1 MPSLRASELGGA
13 HGGRR
18 GPRGRLLGHS
28 SRHPVGDRRGAP
40 LLGGG
45 PGRADPA
52 RQGLRRGE
60 ADVGGVRRRQVGDL
74 RDAVGDDGIVVWDG
88 DLYGRQSFTRV
99 LDKLFCSVE
108 VTALAFYGRPGQKD
122 FEESWRSRLPGH
134 RGSMH
139 LALLDGLGWPDVLP
153 EQPLPEERWDDI
165 VFRLG
170 REALRATGAARV
182 FSIGGGSCAV
192 REARAAEEDG
202 RLGAAW
208 RVYRVPRG
216 DSRADFG
223 ALAEWALEWAP
234 GRVELWE
241 PGGARGRF
249 APRPRGGGAAGG
261 KQAPPSTTPRH
272 LASRR
277 SRDRSFSVFGLSGLF
292 LRPRGR
298 QLTTRDE
305 EPVPGKRSRGR
316 RSVPRKIKAPPVW
329 AQYDRDGCGNSG
341 DDGRRQLMAT
351 SVLCRDRCHCRRGSC
366 SLGWGPTPI
375 CSTPFGR
382 PADGCERVVT
392 TAGHVYDQPPARC
405 QHEGLG

>member
-192 REARAAEEDG
+192 REARAAEDRALEPWKGLPGAPRRQPRRLRGAG
-202 RLGAAW
+202 RVGPRVGARARGALGA
-208 RVYRVPRG
+208 RR
-216 DSRADFG
+216 
-223 ALAEWALEWAP
+223 
-234 GRVELWE
+234 
-241 PGGARGRF
+241 GARAVRAPPAGR
-249 APRPRGGGAAGG
+249 RPR
-261 KQAPPSTTPRH
+261 
-272 LASRR
+272 
-277 SRDRSFSVFGLSGLF
+277 
-292 LRPRGR
+292 
-298 QLTTRDE
+298 
-305 EPVPGKRSRGR
+305 
-316 RSVPRKIKAPPVW
+316 
-329 AQYDRDGCGNSG
+329 
-341 DDGRRQLMAT
+341 
-351 SVLCRDRCHCRRGSC
+351 RRGSGTVKRC
-366 SLGWGPTPI
+366 SEEEPLGAPREENKRRRPPRPGIWRLAEVETGLSA
-375 CSTPFGR
+375 CSASRGSS
-382 PADGCERVVT
+382 C
-392 TAGHVYDQPPARC
+392 
-405 QHEGLG
+405 GLGAVN